1 MDFRTLLKPGAV
13 ALALSMTIPNVVQ
26 AKDPMP
32 VVATFSILGDL
43 VKNIGGEHVSLKTL
57 VGPDGDAHVYKP
69 TPADAA
75 AVSRAKVLFVNG
87 LDFEGWIGRL
97 VSSSSFKGTRIV
109 STKGIDAIPFEEDE
123 HHGEGH
129 GDHAF
134 EWAGVFDLSAGSYQ
148 WSFAKVDGDYADPA
162 MKMVIL
168 SSGDIEASENAAEGL
183 LGAKTS
189 EAKSHNDVLV
199 AKDKAYELNFDKTK
213 EATTFSIEIKKD
225 GKYVFFT
232 EHMPFEFEAN
242 EHFFKD
248 ASGND
253 VEPIA
258 QEPDAGDH
266 AHGDHKGHDD
276 HKGHS
281 DHKDHGDKKHEEHK
295 DDKHAG
301 HDHGQLDPHAWQSA
315 KNIVIYA
322 DNIAAALAKADPANA
337 ADYYKKRAT
346 FVAKVEMLDANI
358 KTRLKALPL
367 TARTVVTSH
376 DAFGYFAKRYGLK
389 FEAPQGMSTE
399 SQASAKDVAKL
410 IKQIRKEKISAV
422 FIESITDNR
431 LMQQIARET
440 EAVIGGKLYSDAL
453 SGPAG
458 PASSYLDMMRHN
470 SSTIFKALS
479 KL

>member
-1 MDFRTLLKPGAV
+1 MYLRRLLKSGAV
-13 ALALSMTIPNVVQ
+13 ALALSMTIPNVLQ

-97 VSSSSFKGTRIV
+97 VSSSGFKGARVV

-134 EWAGVFDLSAGSYQ
+134 EWAGVFDLSAGSYK

-168 SSGDIEASENAAEGL
+168 SSGDIKASENAAEGL

-189 EAKSHNDVLV
+189 EAKRHNDVLV

-213 EATTFSIEIKKD
+213 ETTTFSIEIKKD

-253 VEPIA
+253 VEPTA

-266 AHGDHKGHDD
+266 AHG
-276 HKGHS
+276 

-346 FVAKVEMLDANI
+346 FVAKVETLDANI

-399 SQASAKDVAKL
+399 SQVSAKDVAKL

-431 LMQQIARET
+431 LMQQIVRET
-440 EAVIGGKLYSDAL
+440 EAVIGGKLHSDAL

-470 SSTIFKALS
+470 SSTIVKALS
-479 KL
+479 KP